1 MFCMTLPT
9 DLVKILD
16 QTVGLGT
23 GLVIII
29 GIITLSVKWIDSE
42 KKRKKENE
50 NEAIN
55 RYKKD
60 QKLQEMEDSFL
71 KFQQQLAEQQKND
84 EEMRKAIFDS
94 IQSFDDKLGRVF
106 ESLEEHQNTITTVCK
121 SLNDEIEHRKNESK
135 VTNDKL
141 NTLIDADVQ
150 NIRFTMIEAYEK
162 YCINKE
168 PLDILT
174 AKTLH
179 NLYTRY
185 TEKENKNSFVKKLW
199 GSISKVEI
207 KKMDDFDTMAIEIDS
222 DSNE

>member
-1 MFCMTLPT
+1 MFCMTLPGE
-9 DLVKILD
+9 LVKMLD

-42 KKRKKENE
+42 RKRKKENE
-50 NEAIN
+50 TEAIN
-55 RYKKD
+55 RYEKD
-60 QKLQEMEDSFL
+60 RKLQEMESSFL

-121 SLNDEIEHRKNESK
+121 SLNDEIEQRKKESK
-135 VTNDKL
+135 ATNDKL

-162 YCINKE
+162 YCINE
-168 PLDILT
+168 DPLDILT

-199 GSISKVEI
+199 ESISKVEI
-207 KKMDDFDTMAIEIDS
+207 KKMDDFDAMAIEIDS

>member
-1 MFCMTLPT
+1 MFCMTLPA

-29 GIITLSVKWIDSE
+29 GIITLSAKWIDSE
-42 KKRKKENE
+42 RKRKKENE
-50 NEAIN
+50 TEAIS
-55 RYKKD
+55 RYEKD
-60 QKLQEMEDSFL
+60 RKLQEMESSFL

-207 KKMDDFDTMAIEIDS
+207 KKMDDFDTMAIEIDA

>member
-1 MFCMTLPT
+1 MFCMTLPGE
-9 DLVKILD
+9 LVKMLD

-42 KKRKKENE
+42 RKRKKENE
-50 NEAIN
+50 TEAIN
-55 RYKKD
+55 RYEKD
-60 QKLQEMEDSFL
+60 RKLQEMESSFL

-106 ESLEEHQNTITTVCK
+106 ESLEEHQSTITTVCK
-121 SLNDEIEHRKNESK
+121 SLNDEIEQRKKESK
-135 VTNDKL
+135 ATNDKL

-162 YCINKE
+162 YCIKEE

-185 TEKENKNSFVKKLW
+185 TEKENKNSFVKQLW

>member
-1 MFCMTLPT
+1 MFCMTLPGE
-9 DLVKILD
+9 LVKMLD

-42 KKRKKENE
+42 RKRKKENE
-50 NEAIN
+50 TEAIN
-55 RYKKD
+55 RYEKD
-60 QKLQEMEDSFL
+60 RKLQEMESSFL

-106 ESLEEHQNTITTVCK
+106 ESLEEHQNTITTVYK
-121 SLNDEIEHRKNESK
+121 SLNDEIEHRKKESK

-162 YCINKE
+162 YCIKEE

-185 TEKENKNSFVKKLW
+185 TEKENKNSFVKQLW

-207 KKMDDFDTMAIEIDS
+207 KKMDDFDAMAIEIDS

>member
-1 MFCMTLPT
+1 MFCMTLPA

-121 SLNDEIEHRKNESK
+121 SLNDEIEHRKKESK

-162 YCINKE
+162 YCINEE

-207 KKMDDFDTMAIEIDS
+207 KKMDDFDAMAIEIDS

>member
-1 MFCMTLPT
+1 MFCMTLPGE
-9 DLVKILD
+9 LVKMLD

-42 KKRKKENE
+42 RKRKKENE
-50 NEAIN
+50 TEAIN
-55 RYKKD
+55 RYEKD
-60 QKLQEMEDSFL
+60 RKLQEMESSFL

-106 ESLEEHQNTITTVCK
+106 ESLEEHQSTITTVCK
-121 SLNDEIEHRKNESK
+121 SLNDEIEQRKKESK
-135 VTNDKL
+135 ATNDKL

-207 KKMDDFDTMAIEIDS
+207 KKMDDFDTMAIEIDA

>member
-1 MFCMTLPT
+1 MFCMTLPGE
-9 DLVKILD
+9 LVKMLD

-42 KKRKKENE
+42 RKRKKENE
-50 NEAIN
+50 TEAIN
-55 RYKKD
+55 RYEKD
-60 QKLQEMEDSFL
+60 RKLQEMESSFL

-106 ESLEEHQNTITTVCK
+106 ESLEEHQSTITTVCK
-121 SLNDEIEHRKNESK
+121 SLNDEIEHRKKESK
-135 VTNDKL
+135 ATNDKL

-162 YCINKE
+162 YCIKEE

-199 GSISKVEI
+199 ESISKVEI
-207 KKMDDFDTMAIEIDS
+207 KKMDDFDAMAIEIDS